1 MGICPKSI
9 RTWLPRADIS
19 QSKEVRNS
27 LGSKEYKLLLC
38 PDSIGEIICPCQ
50 NALEPTNTHLLNWM
64 DTQCS
69 VLRVG
74 SLKALYLLVPITC
87 TSLTSQNT
95 YLRKD
100 AVKTSSI
107 QANNIKQTV
116 LCCDNSEKRNPTEAN
131 MPELPHALS
140 AK

>member
-1 MGICPKSI
+1 
-9 RTWLPRADIS
+9 
-19 QSKEVRNS
+19 
-27 LGSKEYKLLLC
+27 
-38 PDSIGEIICPCQ
+38 
-50 NALEPTNTHLLNWM
+50 M

-87 TSLTSQNT
+87 TSLTNQNT